1 MIKNKIKKTGV
12 KRTGKIAEYQRK
24 GQAIIKR
31 GINAGHKD
39 TMLEVLGTLDATEL
53 VKSKRGLEKLKQDM
67 KYVRQLP
74 KIREENAK
82 RDADFQNKRLVKEAE
97 QLIAQ
102 QATEV
107 INKYGEK
114 VLQALNDSKKYGKLG
129 AFKDMDELTSQ
140 KKSSSQAVEKMNKD
154 LKDII
159 NELERKSLKDCA
171 EDMLVNDIKTFF
183 NDYFKS
189 IKLKYQDREK
199 IDILIERFKNNLA
212 DYNDF
217 VEYVTDLSWT
227 DDYESER
234 EKYYNPLGFVE
245 EMRDRL
251 DRMVELSKTGEYR
264 KTLKK

>member
-1 MIKNKIKKTGV
+1 MYCKFQCTLLICIVLTIPFLVHMILMMCNVHMPDYFNYIQLALATIIEILAGGPFFLGMLRDFKNKK
-12 KRTGKIAEYQRK
+12 
-24 GQAIIKR
+24 
-31 GINAGHKD
+31 
-39 TMLEVLGTLDATEL
+39 
-53 VKSKRGLEKLKQDM
+53 
-67 KYVRQLP
+67 
-74 KIREENAK
+74 
-82 RDADFQNKRLVKEAE
+82 LVKEAE
-97 QLIAQ
+97 QLITQ

-107 INKYGEK
+107 IDQYGEK

-199 IDILIERFKNNLA
+199 IDILIEKFKNNLA

-217 VEYVTDLSWT
+217 LEYVTDLSWT